1 MIKKFQHIKNQNKW
15 KNLYAVLRIES
26 CREFKNSEKPNEKS
40 IRYYIT
46 SLDATA
52 KEFEYI
58 IRSYWSIENK
68 LHWVLDIAFLE
79 DQSRKRDGNAA

>member
-1 MIKKFQHIKNQNKW
+1 
-15 KNLYAVLRIES
+15 
-26 CREFKNSEKPNEKS
+26 
-40 IRYYIT
+40 
-46 SLDATA
+46 LDATA